1 MERNPMEMGDYE
13 NLSLCVAGSNM
24 DGTLCDETQASSD
37 QLMNPTS
44 CSGLPQVGKLVCDR
58 TLKCLGGRAGRIQ
71 GERALL
77 FLVSKNKLEPLLLT
91 HLVH

>member
-1 MERNPMEMGDYE
+1 MQRNPMEMGDYE
-13 NLSLCVAGSNM
+13 KLKSLSQAATM
-24 DGTLCDETQASSD
+24 DGTACDETQASSD
-37 QLMNPTS
+37 QLMNLTS
-44 CSGLPQVGKLVCDR
+44 CSGPPQVGKLVDDR

>member
-1 MERNPMEMGDYE
+1 MEMGDYE
-13 NLSLCVAGSNM
+13 KLKSLS
-24 DGTLCDETQASSD
+24 QAATWMALLVTKLKLLSD
-37 QLMNPTS
+37 QLMNLTS
-44 CSGLPQVGKLVCDR
+44 CSGPPQVGKLVDDR